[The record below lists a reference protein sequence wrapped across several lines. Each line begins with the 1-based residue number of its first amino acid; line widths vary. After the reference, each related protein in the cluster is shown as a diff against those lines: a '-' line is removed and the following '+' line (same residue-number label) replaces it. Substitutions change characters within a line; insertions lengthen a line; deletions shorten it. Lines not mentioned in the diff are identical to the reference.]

1 MLGFVLLSFIRLN
14 NQFTDLAIDS
24 EALPAVS
31 GLGEELPMKGLKK
44 AELVVPLIL
53 GGLIFLA
60 RRTWWRKTLPLLPS
74 VKTLLSV
81 FFWTVYLWF
90 DQL

>member
-14 NQFTDLAIDS
+14 NQFTDLTIDS

-44 AELVVPLIL
+44 AELVVP
-53 GGLIFLA
+53 
-60 RRTWWRKTLPLLPS
+60 
-74 VKTLLSV
+74 
-81 FFWTVYLWF
+81 
-90 DQL
+90 